1 MTTKALPGRTNAD
14 AERQAHLEAY
24 LRACVRHS
32 VLSWSDLVGGGAHS
46 RLFAVVA
53 SDLAAIVK
61 RIGQR
66 GITVAG
72 MLLHAVTGG
81 SG

>member
-1 MTTKALPGRTNAD
+1 MPKALPGKTTAD
-14 AERQAHLEAY
+14 EERQAHLEAY

-32 VLSWSDLVGGGAHS
+32 VLSWADLIGGGAHG
-46 RLFAVVA
+46 RLFGVITK
-53 SDLAAIVK
+53 DLAAIIK
-61 RIGQR
+61 RIGRR
-66 GITVAG
+66 GAAVAG